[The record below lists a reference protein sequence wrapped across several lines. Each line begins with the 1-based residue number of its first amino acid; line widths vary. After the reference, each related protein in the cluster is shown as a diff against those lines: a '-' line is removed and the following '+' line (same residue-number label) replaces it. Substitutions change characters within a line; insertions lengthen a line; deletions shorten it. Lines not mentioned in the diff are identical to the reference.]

1 MYKKCADDT
10 VEEKSVPFSPNLN
23 ALVAISK
30 GTRAVKLC
38 INKIIQFLTGGAGY
52 SKLTC
57 IMAVKSWL
65 LLLPYFI
72 PCKANRVE
80 VNLTE

>member
-10 VEEKSVPFSPNLN
+10 VEEKSVTFSPNLN

-38 INKIIQFLTGGAGY
+38 INKIIQFLTGGAG
-52 SKLTC
+52 
-57 IMAVKSWL
+57 
-65 LLLPYFI
+65 
-72 PCKANRVE
+72 
-80 VNLTE
+80 